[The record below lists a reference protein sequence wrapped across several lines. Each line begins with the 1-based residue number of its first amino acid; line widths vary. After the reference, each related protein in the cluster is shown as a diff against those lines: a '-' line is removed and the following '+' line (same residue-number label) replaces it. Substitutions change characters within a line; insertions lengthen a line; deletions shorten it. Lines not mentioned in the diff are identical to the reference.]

1 MRSIFVKIFL
11 WFWLTMVLIALAFV
25 FVWNLENE
33 ANPSRQSLTADAVAM
48 YASSA
53 AQSFELS
60 GPQATG
66 QLLQHLRQSSGVR
79 ATLLNEDLQ
88 PLVGEMDSH
97 DAVLARNA
105 KATGQTQFLTRGD
118 FADAAA
124 LVQTP
129 SGRQYV
135 LIAELPRRTSGLFR
149 GSASQQLL
157 RWGIAILISGLVCY
171 ALTLY
176 LIQPVLRIRSAA
188 SSIAGGDFSARA
200 TPVLAH
206 RRDEMGELVR
216 DFNQMAEQIER
227 LMETQQQLLRDI
239 SHELRSPL
247 ARLTVALEIARN
259 RSGTEAVSALNRIE
273 QESERLNEMIGRL
286 LTLARITSLVDP
298 PQHTVIPLRSL
309 LDQIAQDAAFEAAAK
324 HSQVQVAG
332 AQDCEIKGSQELLH
346 SAIENVVRNAV
357 RHAPAEST
365 VKINL
370 QCDGRHSRIAVS
382 DEGFGVPIGE
392 LEKIFRPF
400 YRLSNAREHRS
411 GGTGIGLAITQE
423 VARLHGGSVRA
434 RNAEPHGLIVE
445 IELPCHGASAVS
457 AFGTRDSR
465 SVPHASL

>member
-25 FVWNLENE
+25 FVWNLEND
-33 ANPSRQSLTADAVAM
+33 ATPSRQSLTADAVAM

-60 GPQATG
+60 GPQATE
-66 QLLQHLRQSSGVR
+66 QLLRDLRQRSGVR
-79 ATLLNEDLQ
+79 ASLLNEDLQ
-88 PLVGEMDSH
+88 PLIGELNSQ
-97 DAVLARNA
+97 DATLARNA
-105 KATGQTQFLTRGD
+105 KSTGQTQFLTRGN

-124 LVQTP
+124 FVQSS
-129 SGRQYV
+129 SGRKYV

-200 TPVLAH
+200 APVLAH

-247 ARLTVALEIARN
+247 ARLTVALEIARKW
-259 RSGTEAVSALNRIE
+259 SGKEATSALNRIE

-324 HSQVQVAG
+324 HSHVQVGG

-346 SAIENVVRNAV
+346 SAIENVVRNAI
-357 RHAPAEST
+357 RHAPPEST
-365 VKINL
+365 VRIGL

-382 DEGFGVPIGE
+382 DEGPGVPIAE

-400 YRLSNAREHRS
+400 YRLSDAREHRS

-445 IELPCHGASAVS
+445 IELPCNGPSADLASS
-457 AFGTRDSR
+457 ILG
-465 SVPHASL
+465 